1 MGHPHTST
9 LPQET
14 KTTKEE
20 ERSRKMAGKLNVTED
35 PKAHLVRLVK
45 DFDNAMLITKNS
57 SDQLRGRPMRIAKA
71 DVEQNLW
78 CITMQKN
85 SEYISLSGN
94 VHVSNDKGGIE
105 EIWKEAYRPWFPE
118 GKDTPDLVLLKVDT
132 TWGEYWDSVSGEK
145 TTMDFLKKMVGAEEK
160 KSTTMPEEHA
170 KVTLTAPTQM

>member
-1 MGHPHTST
+1 MGNNNRRSSS
-9 LPQET
+9 
-14 KTTKEE
+14 
-20 ERSRKMAGKLNVTED
+20 SRKMAGKLNVTED

-78 CITMQKN
+78 FITSMDSAKIEELLRDPRACITMQKN

-105 EIWKEAYRPWFPE
+105 EIWKEAYRRGSLRARTRP
-118 GKDTPDLVLLKVDT
+118 
-132 TWGEYWDSVSGEK
+132 TWCCSRS
-145 TTMDFLKKMVGAEEK
+145 TRRGANTGTRRRARRRRWI
-160 KSTTMPEEHA
+160 SSRRWS
-170 KVTLTAPTQM
+170 APKRRRAPCPRSMLR

>member
-1 MGHPHTST
+1 
-9 LPQET
+9 
-14 KTTKEE
+14 
-20 ERSRKMAGKLNVTED
+20 MASKLNRTED

-45 DFDNAMLITKNS
+45 DFDNAMLITKNA

-78 CITMQKN
+78 FITSMDSAKIEELMRDPRACITMQKN
-85 SEYISLSGN
+85 GEYISLSGN

-105 EIWKEAYRPWFPE
+105 EIWKESYRPWFPE

-132 TWGEYWDSVSGEK
+132 TWGEYWDTASGEK
-145 TTMDFLKKMVGAEEK
+145 TTMDFLKKMVGSGGK
-160 KSTTMPEEHA
+160 KSTLPEDHA

>member
-1 MGHPHTST
+1 MGTTTHLNIHT
-9 LPQET
+9 PR
-14 KTTKEE
+14 EE
-20 ERSRKMAGKLNVTED
+20 NNNRRSSSSRKMAGKLNVTED

-78 CITMQKN
+78 FITSMDSAKIEELLRDPRACITMQKN

-118 GKDTPDLVLLKVDT
+118 G
-132 TWGEYWDSVSGEK
+132 EK

-160 KSTTMPEEHA
+160 KSTMPEEHA

>member
-1 MGHPHTST
+1 MGINIYTP
-9 LPQET
+9 
-14 KTTKEE
+14 TKEE
-20 ERSRKMAGKLNVTED
+20 KKSGKMAGKMGVTED

-78 CITMQKN
+78 FIT
-85 SEYISLSGN
+85 SI
-94 VHVSNDKGGIE
+94 DKGGIE

>member
-1 MGHPHTST
+1 
-9 LPQET
+9 
-14 KTTKEE
+14 
-20 ERSRKMAGKLNVTED
+20 MAGKLNVTED

-78 CITMQKN
+78 FITSMDSAKIEELLRDPRACITMQKN
-85 SEYISLSGN
+85 GEYISLSGN

-132 TWGEYWDSVSGEK
+132 TWGEYWDSASGEK